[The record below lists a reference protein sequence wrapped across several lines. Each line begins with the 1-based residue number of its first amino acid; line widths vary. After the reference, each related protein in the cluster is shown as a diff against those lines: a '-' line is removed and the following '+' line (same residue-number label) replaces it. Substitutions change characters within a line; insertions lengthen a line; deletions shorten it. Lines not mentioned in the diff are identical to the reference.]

1 MIIRIVK
8 LKFETEKVQDFLAL
22 FDSVVTKVNSFPGC
36 YQMHM
41 VRDIQNPNLFFT
53 YSQWENET
61 ALNNYRDSDLF
72 QSIWPII
79 KPWFSQ
85 KAEAWS
91 TEKV

>member
-8 LKFETEKVQDFLAL
+8 LQFETEKVQDFLSL
-22 FDSVVTKVNSFPGC
+22 FDTVVTKVNSFPGC
-36 YQMHM
+36 YQMYM
-41 VRDIQNPNLFFT
+41 VRDIKNPNLFFT

-61 ALNNYRDSDLF
+61 ALTNYRNSELF
-72 QSIWPII
+72 QSIWPTI

>member
-8 LKFETEKVQDFLAL
+8 LQFHSEKTQDFLAL

-41 VRDIQNPNLFFT
+41 VRDIRDPNLFFT
-53 YSQWENET
+53 YSHWENET

-72 QSIWPII
+72 QSIWPTI

-85 KAEAWS
+85 KTEAWS